1 MEEYVESHREERVFK
16 EKVKGSRKKKQILTP
31 ELKDHP
37 GDRSES
43 EGTTEMLWDIRKQ
56 DEGGVPEKMKVR
68 S

>member
-1 MEEYVESHREERVFK
+1 MFR